1 MVIKLVSMLRG
12 LIMAKANILD
22 FSYSELESEIVSIG
36 EKKYRAKQI
45 YGFLMKGINNF
56 REMINLPNLLVEK
69 LEEKYYIGIPIIR
82 DIQISQN
89 DGTRKYLLEFND
101 GANIE
106 SVFMKY
112 KYGNSICISTQVGC
126 KMGCRFCA
134 STIGG
139 LKRNLTK
146 GDMLAQI
153 LAVEKESK
161 ERVNHIVL
169 MGIGEPF
176 DNYDNIKGFIKV
188 INSREALNIGMRNIT
203 VSTCG
208 IVPMIKIFAQDFPQV
223 NLAISLHSPY
233 NDKRNEIMPINRK
246 YNLEEL
252 INACKDYTELT
263 NRRITFEYTLVYD
276 NNDSKEDANAL
287 AKLLKGMLCH
297 VNLIPLNEVRETGL
311 KKSNRK
317 SVEQFKDILNGKGI
331 NATIRRELGSDI
343 DAACGQL
350 RQKDN
355 SH

>member
-1 MVIKLVSMLRG
+1 
-12 LIMAKANILD
+12 MAKANILD

-188 INSREALNIGMRNIT
+188 
-203 VSTCG
+203 
-208 IVPMIKIFAQDFPQV
+208 KAQD
-223 NLAISLHSPY
+223 H
-233 NDKRNEIMPINRK
+233 
-246 YNLEEL
+246 
-252 INACKDYTELT
+252 
-263 NRRITFEYTLVYD
+263 
-276 NNDSKEDANAL
+276 
-287 AKLLKGMLCH
+287 
-297 VNLIPLNEVRETGL
+297 EV
-311 KKSNRK
+311 KKSC
-317 SVEQFKDILNGKGI
+317 I
-331 NATIRRELGSDI
+331 
-343 DAACGQL
+343 
-350 RQKDN
+350 
-355 SH
+355 